1 MERDSVTALFAI
13 RDNRGCTC
21 LLISCVR
28 RNCVGCIE
36 EAVVQCRSLKHRV
49 AVVTRMRRQSRK
61 GVEKGGGQ
69 RDSGVASVRFPLTRD
84 LYIVSN
90 LCHGKWNVSNVEKY
104 RRTDHFLRLIPLSLS
119 LLSIGGGRG
128 GSTWN
133 QRSRLPPCLS
143 LLCRACTI
151 CAGFGS
157 KIRIN
162 EVRASSKGGGK
173 GGRGMG
179 FVSPKGFNPRAR
191 PPLLNPISNEIRSWK
206 RGKAAEKVNI
216 SYR

>member
-13 RDNRGCTC
+13 RDNRDCTC

-69 RDSGVASVRFPLTRD
+69 RDGGVASVRFPLTRD

-90 LCHGKWNVSNVEKY
+90 LCHGKWNVNNVEKY
-104 RRTDHFLRLIPLSLS
+104 RRTDHFLRLIPLSLFLFFPSVEGAAVQPGTNDLAS
-119 LLSIGGGRG
+119 LRVYRYCAARAQFVPDSDRRFGLTKYAPRRKEEEREEGEW
-128 GSTWN
+128 GSFRRKVLT
-133 QRSRLPPCLS
+133 L
-143 LLCRACTI
+143 AHD
-151 CAGFGS
+151 
-157 KIRIN
+157 
-162 EVRASSKGGGK
+162 
-173 GGRGMG
+173 
-179 FVSPKGFNPRAR
+179 R
-191 PPLLNPISNEIRSWK
+191 PS
-206 RGKAAEKVNI
+206 
-216 SYR
+216 